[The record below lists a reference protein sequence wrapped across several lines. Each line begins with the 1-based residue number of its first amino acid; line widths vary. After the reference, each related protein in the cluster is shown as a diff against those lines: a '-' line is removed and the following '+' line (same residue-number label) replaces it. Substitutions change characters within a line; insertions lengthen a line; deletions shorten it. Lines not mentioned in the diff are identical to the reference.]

1 MSEIKSI
8 RCKCCGYLVTDS
20 EHRGCLRAAE
30 PLNPDPMSDGRIAAI
45 WKESRHPLEGW
56 VHRFARAIEKETF
69 KSMAILADA
78 LTVLELLAAEA
89 DAGTVMIP
97 SGLRLTIDAALIKAG
112 RKAAPVRQK
121 PCETCGGRGE
131 VGGWRQGDGYGS
143 DPCPD
148 CSPNSSKAAPT
159 AVRHVTIAGGTA

>member
-1 MSEIKSI
+1 MNEINAVGQSPRATRHMNI
-8 RCKCCGYLVTDS
+8 GDWLWCELMDYCK
-20 EHRGCLRAAE
+20 ERGMPPAS
-30 PLNPDPMSDGRIAAI
+30 SDRLFAIVGR
-45 WKESRHPLEGW
+45 
-56 VHRFARAIEKETF
+56 ARAEWDTRLQAANDAA
-69 KSMAILADA
+69 SDA
-78 LTVLELLAAEA
+78 LTALEMVA
-89 DAGTVMIP
+89 DEDDLSRAHGCHAILT
-97 SGLRLTIDAALIKAG
+97 SGVRLVVDAALIKAG

-159 AVRHVTIAGGTA
+159 AVRHVTIAGVRDE